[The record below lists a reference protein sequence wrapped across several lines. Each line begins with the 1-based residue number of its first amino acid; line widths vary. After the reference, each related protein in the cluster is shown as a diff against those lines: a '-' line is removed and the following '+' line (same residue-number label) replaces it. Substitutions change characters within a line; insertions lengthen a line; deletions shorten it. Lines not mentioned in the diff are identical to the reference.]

1 MPVGLGVFRLS
12 IPGLA
17 TAAFLMLNISDKV
30 TVFNVRE
37 RGWAFKFMPSIAV
50 ITASLGGVLAG
61 IAFAYYGIF
70 MNSISLP
77 VILWIVAMSITFFV
91 IADILK
97 VRLNDRI
104 SVANPKC
111 AAPAYAME

>member
-1 MPVGLGVFRLS
+1 
-12 IPGLA
+12 
-17 TAAFLMLNISDKV
+17 MLNISDKV

-37 RGWAFKFMPSIAV
+37 RGWAFKSMPSTAV
-50 ITASLGGVLAG
+50 IAASLGGVLAG

-77 VILWIVAMSITFFV
+77 VILWIVAMAIAFFV

-97 VRLNDRI
+97 VWLNTRLA
-104 SVANPKC
+104 VAHPKC
-111 AAPAYAME
+111 AAPAYAMEWYKY